1 MRVSERHI
9 FDSATR
15 RLEYSRERLT
25 VATSQASSGQR
36 VARAKDDP
44 AAAALLVR
52 HEAVRARAA
61 SIEKSAGTAL
71 DDLDAV
77 DAALG
82 EAGGA
87 LEEALALAIQM
98 SNDTFNAGD
107 RAAAAPAADELL
119 KAFVSA
125 LNVESDGRFLL
136 SGTRDDQPAF
146 SETGVYQGDDGV
158 RRIEVA
164 PGVNET
170 VSVRADI
177 AIAGTNG
184 GVDIP
189 ATLTTLR
196 DALVANDAAGIR
208 SSIGALHESVRQ
220 LSTLRSDVGARGLTL
235 QSAVAIADGVQAS
248 AQRGAATAG
257 DIDIT
262 EAATEMAFAQRAF
275 EAAVQASAR
284 SFEPTLLNALR

>member
-1 MRVSERHI
+1 MRVSERTI

-15 RLEYSRERLT
+15 RLEYSRERLA
-25 VATSQASSGQR
+25 VATAQASSGQR
-36 VARAKDDP
+36 VARARDDP

-61 SIEKSAGTAL
+61 AIEQSAGTAL

-98 SNDTFNAGD
+98 SNDTFNADD
-107 RAAAAPAADELL
+107 RAAAAPAADQLR
-119 KAFVSA
+119 KAFVAA

-136 SGTRDDQPAF
+136 AGTRDDQPAF
-146 SETGVYQGDDGV
+146 SDAGVYQGDDGV

-164 PGVNET
+164 PGVSEA

-189 ATLTTLR
+189 ATLTNLR
-196 DALVANDAAGIR
+196 DALVANDTAGIR
-208 SSIGALHESVRQ
+208 SSIDALRESIRQ
-220 LSTLRSDVGARGLTL
+220 LSTLRSDVGARALTL
-235 QSAVAIADGVQAS
+235 QGAIAVADSVQVS
-248 AQRGAATAG
+248 ARRAAATTG

-262 EAATEMAFAQRAF
+262 EAATQMAFAQRAF
-275 EAAVQASAR
+275 EAAIQASAR